1 MSNNLHDLDEYIEA
15 MQAVIRLEDG
25 FQDVLGRLP
34 SIDELN
40 ERIDAMRACI
50 RLAEDLPELR

>member
-1 MSNNLHDLDEYIEA
+1 
-15 MQAVIRLEDG
+15 
-25 FQDVLGRLP
+25 VLSRLP

-40 ERIDAMRACI
+40 EHIDAMQACI